1 LRRHEEA
8 DRGSA
13 GVVSTFREFSK
24 RGNVALAIF
33 VQIGTVGTIEPG
45 PFNGLNGA
53 QWLTGLNV
61 LNGCSIRSE
70 TSLRVLPAF
79 AGFVTFLITALLS
92 FFVAI
97 LIVFLLGLLISLS
110 VPVGVSTIVC
120 FGGRW
125 WG

>member
-1 LRRHEEA
+1 LEPLELLEPTR
-8 DRGSA
+8 
-13 GVVSTFREFSK
+13 FR
-24 RGNVALAIF
+24 
-33 VQIGTVGTIEPG
+33 
-45 PFNGLNGA
+45 
-53 QWLTGLNV
+53 
-61 LNGCSIRSE
+61 C
-70 TSLRVLPAF
+70 LRVLPAF

-110 VPVGVSTIVC
+110 VTVGVSTIVC